1 MGDCT
6 PVHRS
11 RAWPVSAR
19 PGPAVWRRGAAGRD
33 AAAGQLTAG
42 QKAAAE
48 RDTAAGRETQAGSP
62 PAVESARS
70 RPAPALRPF
79 IAWYSGYRQ
88 AGPPARHRGLPSPYL
103 TLIFTLDE
111 PLTLAQHPDPR
122 QPPGRYETLV
132 GGLHATPALI
142 THDGRQSGIQ
152 LMLNPLGAAAL
163 LHFPAGDLASIDL
176 DGAQVLGPL
185 AGQIQERVRTAPD
198 WSARFAVLDE
208 LLASRLGGMTQ
219 LRPQT
224 VGAWQQLL
232 ASGGS
237 VTVAEL
243 ARDTGWSSRQLRNR
257 FSAEIGLTPKAAAR
271 VIRFDRTRRLLQRQA
286 AAGTLGPLADV
297 AAECGYYDQAHLAR
311 EFRELAGC
319 APSTWLA
326 EECRNVQAA
335 ADGPVPDWPA

>member
-6 PVHRS
+6 PVRRS
-11 RAWPVSAR
+11 RTWPASAR
-19 PGPAVWRRGAAGRD
+19 PGPVARRRGAAGLD
-33 AAAGQLTAG
+33 AAAGPGAG
-42 QKAAAE
+42 RKTAAE
-48 RDTAAGRETQAGSP
+48 RDIAAGRATEDGQLPAG
-62 PAVESARS
+62 ESARS
-70 RPAPALRPF
+70 RPAAALRPF
-79 IAWYSGYRQ
+79 IAWYAGYRQ

-152 LMLNPLGAAAL
+152 LMLSPLGARAL
-163 LHFPAGDLASIDL
+163 LHHEAGDLAGIDL

-185 AGQIQERVRTAPD
+185 ATQIQQRVREAPD
-198 WSARFAVLDE
+198 WAARFAVLDE
-208 LLASRLGGMTQ
+208 LLAARLGGMTQ

-224 VGAWQQLL
+224 VRAWQQLL
-232 ASGGS
+232 AAGGG

-257 FSAEIGLTPKAAAR
+257 FAAEIGLTPKAAAR

-286 AAGTLGPLADV
+286 AAGQPGPLADV

-319 APSTWLA
+319 PPSTWLA
-326 EECRNVQAA
+326 EECRNVQVA
-335 ADGPVPDWPA
+335 ADARLPGWSS